1 MKKKAYKR
9 ATMVNPF
16 SRVDIMKIHSLTDI
30 VVTAVMT
37 LVLASSGSTQPI
49 VENAAI
55 SITILGYVKKLLDKK
70 DQS

>member
-16 SRVDIMKIHSLTDI
+16 SRVHIMKIHSLTDL

-37 LVLASSGSTQPI
+37 LVLASSGSIQPI

-55 SITILGYVKKLLDKK
+55 SITIVGYVKKLLDKK
-70 DQS
+70 DR